1 MLHDRDYMREQS
13 FENRTSLAV
22 KLVVLLIGLF
32 IIQCCLQF
40 YARLP
45 LDDWFALSLQGFK
58 ERRYWQLLTFQFM
71 HTYPLP
77 WHVLFNC
84 LGLWFFGRSVEQTLG
99 SRQFLILY
107 LASGLFG
114 GIIQLLTI
122 WALPLHF
129 DAEVVGASAGV
140 MGLLA
145 AYATLYPMREI
156 TFFIVVFPVTLRA
169 QYLLWLAFAWSL
181 FGVIVPYSNVADA
194 AHLGGLVFGVAYV
207 RWGNNAQ
214 RQISRFSPFQSRQRK
229 LELVK
234 AASVSTLRSSRPRKD
249 LGTELPSDE
258 FISREVDPILDKISA
273 HGIQSLT
280 DHERQILEAARSR
293 MSRR

>member
-1 MLHDRDYMREQS
+1 MLHDRDYMRGPS
-13 FENRTSLAV
+13 FDSRTSLTV
-22 KLVVLLIGLF
+22 KLVILLIGLF
-32 IIQCCLQF
+32 VIQCCLQL
-40 YARLP
+40 YWRLP
-45 LDDWFALSLQGFK
+45 LYDWFALSLQGFK
-58 ERRYWQLLTFQFM
+58 DKHYWQLLTFQFM
-71 HTYPLP
+71 HSYPWP

-84 LGLWFFGRSVEQTLG
+84 LALWFFGRSVEETLG

-114 GIIQLLTI
+114 GVVQLLTI

-129 DAEVVGASAGV
+129 DAQVVGASAGV

-156 TFFIVVFPVTLRA
+156 TFFIFVFPVTLRA
-169 QYLLWLAFAWSL
+169 QYVFWLALGWSL

-194 AHLGGLVFGVAYV
+194 AHLGGLLMGVAYI

-214 RQISRFSPFQSRQRK
+214 HQLSRLSPFQSRQRK

-249 LGTELPSDE
+249 AATDLPSDE

-280 DHERQILEAARSR
+280 DRERQILEAARSR